1 MPSEK
6 KARNIDELQ
15 DIFSRVSI
23 GILTD
28 YRGLTTAEMTD
39 LRRKLRDAGIRYQVV
54 KNSLAQFAAQRL
66 GRDDLVGSF
75 EGPVAIVL
83 GYDEITQPARVLTDY
98 IRASKSVL
106 NIKGGFSDTGLLTAA
121 DIETLATIPSK
132 EILIGKV
139 MAGMQSPLF
148 GLVNCL
154 TGPLRGIIGV
164 LQARIDQLEGE

>member
-6 KARNIDELQ
+6 KAQNIDELQ

-66 GRDDLVGSF
+66 GKDDLVSSF
-75 EGPVAIVL
+75 EGPVAIAF
-83 GYDEITQPARVLTDY
+83 GYDEITQPAKVLTDF
-98 IRASKSVL
+98 IRATKSVL

-132 EILIGKV
+132 EILIGKL
-139 MAGMQSPLF
+139 MAGMQGPLF

-154 TGPLRGIIGV
+154 ESPLRGIIGV
-164 LQARIDQLEGE
+164 LQARIKQLEGE